1 MNQGDTCGLPGSC
14 YNKANTLHCK
24 NITVLTIEKIHT

>member
-14 YNKANTLHCK
+14 YNKTNTLHCK
-24 NITVLTIEKIHT
+24 NITHPNN